1 MTIGA
6 TEPQHQPGDCW
17 PALLPIGS
25 TPAGGVQ
32 ERILVCKIKGLKA
45 TGRLIPAGFL
55 VLKGSQAVLKE
66 RASAHQYPY
75 TLASRNRLIEDGTLI
90 KDGEHFVFSRDAE
103 FSSPSAAAPVVHGG
117 SANGLLAWKTRNGK
131 TLKELEAV

>member
-103 FSSPSAAAPVVHGG
+103 FSSPSAAATVVHGG